1 MDDDLDHD
9 YVQLLVEH
17 QPMLRA
23 FVISLLPGAPGVDDV
38 IQETNAVLWRKR
50 GNFELNTNFRAW
62 ALKIARF
69 QVMSHRHLLVRQRRE
84 VLDDELLNQLAVESG
99 EMIEQG
105 IHEERSAALQKCL
118 AKLGDKDRD
127 MLLRRYWKR
136 QPLQDFAVL
145 QGISLSNLKVRL
157 FRLRTAL
164 KRCIERELIGNEGG
178 AA

>member
-1 MDDDLDHD
+1 MDDDLDHE

-17 QPMLRA
+17 QQLLRA
-23 FVISLLPGAPGVDDV
+23 FVISLLPGASGVDDV
-38 IQETNAVLWRKR
+38 IQETNTVLWRKR
-50 GNFELNTNFRAW
+50 TNFEPATNFRAW

-69 QVMSHRHLLVRQRRE
+69 QVMSHRHRLVRQRRE
-84 VLDDELLNQLAVESG
+84 VFDDELLNQLAQESG
-99 EMIEQG
+99 EMIDHG
-105 IHEERSAALQKCL
+105 IYEERSTALQKCL
-118 AKLGDKDRD
+118 SKLGEKDRD

-157 FRLRTAL
+157 FRLRSAL
-164 KRCIERELIGNEGG
+164 KHCIERELTCNEGG